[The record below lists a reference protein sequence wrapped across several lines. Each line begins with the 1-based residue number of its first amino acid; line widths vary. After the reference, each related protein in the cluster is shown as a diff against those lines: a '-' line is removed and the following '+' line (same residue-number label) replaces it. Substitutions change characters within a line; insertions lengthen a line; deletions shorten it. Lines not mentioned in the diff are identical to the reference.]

1 MPAGQRDK
9 RVTIRR
15 RATQATNPGGV
26 PRGGYADAFTLWGRM
41 IQSQGHR
48 LVEGAI
54 AEDATPLAIR
64 FRDCEQAR
72 SITVADR
79 AVILGRECAIISA
92 GMPDRRG
99 GFVDILISTQ
109 RAG

>member
-15 RATQATNPGGV
+15 RAAEDNAGGV
-26 PRGGYADAFTLWGRM
+26 PRGEYADAFTLWGRM
-41 IQSQGHR
+41 IQAQGHR
-48 LVEGAI
+48 LVEGAL
-54 AEDATPLAIR
+54 AEDATPITIR

-79 AVILGRECAIISA
+79 VVILGKDCSIISA

-99 GFVDILISTQ
+99 GFVDILVSTQ

>member
-15 RATQATNPGGV
+15 RAVEAGNPGGV
-26 PRGGYADAFTLWGRM
+26 ARGEFSDAFTLWGRM
-41 IQSQGHR
+41 IQAQGHR
-48 LVEGAI
+48 IVEGAI
-54 AEDATPLAIR
+54 AEDATPVTIR
-64 FRDCEQAR
+64 FRDCAQAR

-92 GMPDRRG
+92 GLPDRRG
-99 GFVDILISTQ
+99 GFVDILVSTQ